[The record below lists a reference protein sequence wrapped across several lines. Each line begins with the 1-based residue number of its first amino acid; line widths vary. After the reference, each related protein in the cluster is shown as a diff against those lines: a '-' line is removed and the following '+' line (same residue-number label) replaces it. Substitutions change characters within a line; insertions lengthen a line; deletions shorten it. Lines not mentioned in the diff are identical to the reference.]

1 MHPEDLGRA
10 DIDPGGSFK
19 VGEVGTWRVT
29 YTVGRFGMD
38 DGASILVAQRDMTD
52 GGGLQ
57 VRSPREAGFVSAS
70 TDGDAR
76 LEVGYDA
83 WRYTRPYR
91 GALAVKVRDG
101 SLSPGERLVITLG
114 DRSGGSPGWQLQT
127 FPESSH
133 EFRILV
139 DPFGTRL
146 FRPIAVHPSIRITH
160 SDPVSLDG
168 VLPSIGRP
176 GEELPLRIR
185 ALDRCANPVPG
196 YKGDIR
202 VGAEPSIKG
211 LPAIL
216 HIEDGSRPTVAF
228 GEEGVYHLVLGSG
241 KLSGRTNPVVIS
253 EALGP
258 VYWADLHGQ
267 TEDAI
272 GTGSVQEYFAYA
284 RDRALVD
291 AVSWQGNDFQVTDQS
306 WAEVCARTKE
316 FNEPGRFVALLGYE
330 WSGPTPLGG
339 DYNII
344 YLSDDQPIY
353 RSSSWLIEDG
363 GGRAW
368 TPISELWHEFGDRS
382 DIMAMAHVGGR
393 YANLDFWDPRFCGLV
408 EVHSNHGTFEW
419 LVKEALRR
427 GLVIGMVAGSDDHSG
442 RPGWSPP
449 LRRGGVRGTVR
460 LDVFGGLTAVYAA
473 ELTRGG
479 LWKALRSRHCYA
491 TTGRRLVLDVRSGS
505 SMMGD
510 VLECSASP
518 EITVRVVGTAPLV
531 DVQILRDDT
540 VIYRHELGGCEN
552 RWVRV
557 DWSGMRVRSRN
568 RRATWDGSLRVL
580 GGAIKE
586 FVPMGFWREGDG
598 IERLSQ
604 DELAIKSTTSGDV
617 VGAFLKLS
625 GTDPRIRYQCPLVR
639 AEARVSELASVPTT
653 FDAGGLDLRLQFSIS
668 SPLGR
673 PESTDFSF
681 TDTGEATGR
690 HAYWVK
696 AMQMDGHGA
705 WSSPIYV
712 VQQGAGRSQPST

>member
-1 MHPEDLGRA
+1 VHAEDLGRA
-10 DIDPGGSFK
+10 EIDPDGSFK
-19 VGEVGTWRVT
+19 VGQVGTWRIT

-38 DGASILVAQRDMTD
+38 DGGSILVAQRDMTD

-57 VRSPREAGFVSAS
+57 CHSQSEAGFVSAS
-70 TDGDAR
+70 TDGNAR

-101 SLSPGERLVITLG
+101 SLGPGERVVIKLG

-146 FRPIAVHPSIRITH
+146 FRPIVAHPSIRITH
-160 SDPVSLDG
+160 SKPVSLDG
-168 VLPSIGRP
+168 LLPSIGRP
-176 GEELPLRIR
+176 GEEIPLRIR
-185 ALDRCANPVPG
+185 ALDRWANPVPG
-196 YKGDIR
+196 FKGDVQVR
-202 VGAEPSIKG
+202 AEPTVIG
-211 LPAIL
+211 LSAIL
-216 HIEDGSRPTVAF
+216 HAGDGHWPTVAF
-228 GEEGVYHLVLGSG
+228 GEEGVYRLALRSG
-241 KLSGRTNPVVIS
+241 ELTGHTNPVVIS
-253 EALGP
+253 EAPGP
-258 VYWADLHGQ
+258 IYWADLHGQ
-267 TEDAI
+267 TQDAI
-272 GTGSVQEYFAYA
+272 GTGSVQEFFAYA

-291 AVSWQGNDFQVTDQS
+291 AASWQGNDFQVTDES

-316 FNEPGRFVALLGYE
+316 FNEPGRFVAFLGYE

-339 DYNII
+339 DHNIV
-344 YLSDDQPIY
+344 YLSDDQPIL

-368 TPISELWHEFGDRS
+368 SPISELWHEFGDRS
-382 DIMAMAHVGGR
+382 DVMAMAHVGGR

-427 GLVIGMVAGSDDHSG
+427 GLVIGLVAGSDDHSG

-460 LDVFGGLTAVYAA
+460 LDVFGGLTAIYAD
-473 ELTRGG
+473 ELTRPA
-479 LWKALRSRHCYA
+479 LWEALRSRHCYA
-491 TTGRRLVLDVRSGS
+491 TTGRRPVLDVRSGS
-505 SMMGD
+505 SVMGD
-510 VLECSASP
+510 ILKSPGTP
-518 EITVRVVGTAPLV
+518 EIKVRVVGTAPLA
-531 DVQILRDDT
+531 DVQILRDET
-540 VIYRHELGGCEN
+540 VIYRHELGECDD

-580 GGAIKE
+580 GGAIRE

-604 DELAIKSTTSGDV
+604 SELGIKSTTSGDM
-617 VGAFLKLS
+617 VGVFLKLS
-625 GTDPRIRYQCPLVR
+625 GTDPRIRYQCPLVG
-639 AEARVSELASVPTT
+639 AEAKVTELGPTPT
-653 FDAGGLDLRLQFSIS
+653 AFDAGGLDLSLRFSIS

-673 PESTDFSF
+673 PESTEFSF
-681 TDTGEATGR
+681 KYTGEARGR

-705 WSSPIYV
+705 WSSPIYMG
-712 VQQGAGRSQPST
+712 Q